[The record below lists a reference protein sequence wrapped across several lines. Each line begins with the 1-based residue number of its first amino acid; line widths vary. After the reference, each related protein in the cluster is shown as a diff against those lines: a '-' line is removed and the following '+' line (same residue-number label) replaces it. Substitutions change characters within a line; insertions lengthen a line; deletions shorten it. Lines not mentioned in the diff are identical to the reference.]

1 MRVNYN
7 PTQVQVT
14 EGGQSLTPPPI
25 GRYKVKITGE
35 DEKETNG
42 PNGKGKQLGLYVSVI
57 EGEHAG
63 KGARDGIN
71 IENPSPTATRIAQET
86 LTKYMLVTGKFPCAD
101 TTQMHGIEF
110 WAEMGPQAGDAKY
123 GEVKKVWDIRGQDP
137 LTIQSQF
144 QGVQQ
149 MPTPFAHAARPQAGF
164 AQPAQDAW
172 AGNPMATPFPSAPSA
187 TNAPPAANVT
197 TFPSSPATG
206 MPPWAK

>member
-35 DEKETNG
+35 DEKETSG

-101 TTQMHGIEF
+101 TNQMHGIEF

-144 QGVQQ
+144 QPQQGVQQ
-149 MPTPFAHAARPQAGF
+149 MPTPFAPQA
-164 AQPAQDAW
+164 PAFQQ
-172 AGNPMATPFPSAPSA
+172 
-187 TNAPPAANVT
+187 APPPPQSHPADFPGQRATT

>member
-42 PNGKGKQLGLYVSVI
+42 SNGKGKQLAFYLSII

-63 KGARDGIN
+63 KGCRDGMN
-71 IENPSPTATRIAQET
+71 IENPSLTATRIAQET
-86 LTKYMLVTGKFPCAD
+86 LNKYMLVTGKFPCAD

-110 WAEMGPQAGDAKY
+110 WAEIGPQPGDAKY
-123 GEVKKVWDIRGQDP
+123 GEVKKLWNIRGQDP

-144 QGVQQ
+144 QPQQ
-149 MPTPFAHAARPQAGF
+149 APAQQWGAQPTPTPFYQQA
-164 AQPAQDAW
+164 PAFQQ
-172 AGNPMATPFPSAPSA
+172 
-187 TNAPPAANVT
+187 APPPPQSLPAAFPGQQQAAPA
-197 TFPSSPATG
+197 FPSSPATG
-206 MPPWAK
+206 MPIWAK